1 MPQPPPTKP
10 EVEVLLSCARN
21 PLDAGRQQRLAALLA
36 SHLDWP
42 LMLNLAVE
50 NGLLPLLCEHLS
62 RYSQIQIPGDISNR
76 LREEN
81 RQYSMRSLLLMAEL
95 LRIVNNLRQRQIPAL
110 PYKGPTLAQF
120 AYGNP
125 SLRQFEDLDIV
136 VAQQFMPRAY
146 DEMNALGYEA
156 RLPRK
161 SFLAKRRREIPG
173 EYVFLHKQNRALV
186 EFHTEFTLRHFPSPP
201 RIDEM
206 ARRPAIVC
214 VNGREVPTF
223 SPADNLLMLCVH
235 GAKDFWSRLIW
246 VADVAAIAEKLSAA
260 DWQRLLE
267 EADRYDASRMVN
279 LGLCLAHSIFQT
291 QPPSEFLQRVRQDV
305 AVRSI
310 ASQFRDQL
318 LVARKLPDGILWR
331 SRYRIAMVQGFAR
344 GVRYWLRLSTAPAEE
359 DWSAADFRS
368 RSGVASSFF
377 RPLRLWRK
385 YAGSRAPE

>member
-1 MPQPPPTKP
+1 VPQPSPTKP
-10 EVEVLLSCARN
+10 EVEVLLCCARN
-21 PLDAGRQQRLAALLA
+21 PLDARCQQRLAPLLA
-36 SHLDWP
+36 PHLDWP
-42 LMLNLAVE
+42 LMLDLAVE

-62 RYSQIQIPGDISNR
+62 RYSQTQIPGDISNR
-76 LREEN
+76 LRDEN
-81 RQYSMRSLLLMAEL
+81 RRYSMRSLLLMAEL
-95 LRIVNNLRQRQIPAL
+95 LRIENTLRQMQIPAL

-136 VAQQFMPRAY
+136 VPQQFMPRVY
-146 DEMNALGYEA
+146 DEMNKLGYEA
-156 RLPRK
+156 KLPRK
-161 SFLAKRRREIPG
+161 SFLAKHRREIPG

-186 EFHTEFTLRHFPSPP
+186 EFHTDFTLRHFPRPP
-201 RIDEM
+201 GIDEM

-214 VNGREVPTF
+214 LNGREVPTF

-260 DWQRLLE
+260 DWQRLFE

-279 LGLCLAHSIFQT
+279 LALCLAHSIFQT
-291 QPPSEFLQRVRQDV
+291 QPPSEFLQRVRQDS
-305 AVRSI
+305 AVRGI
-310 ASQFRDQL
+310 AAQFRDQL
-318 LVARKLPDGILWR
+318 LGVRNLPDGILWR
-331 SRYRIAMVQGFAR
+331 SRCRIGMVQGFTR

-359 DWSAADFRS
+359 DWSAADFSS
-368 RSGVASSFF
+368 RSGAAFSFF

>member
-1 MPQPPPTKP
+1 
-10 EVEVLLSCARN
+10 
-21 PLDAGRQQRLAALLA
+21 
-36 SHLDWP
+36 
-42 LMLNLAVE
+42 MLNLAVE

>member
-1 MPQPPPTKP
+1 VPQPPSTKP

-21 PLDAGRQQRLAALLA
+21 PLDADRQQHLAALLA
-36 SHLDWP
+36 SPLDWP
-42 LMLNLAVE
+42 LLLDLADE

-76 LREEN
+76 LRDEN
-81 RQYSMRSLLLMAEL
+81 RRYSMRSLLLMAEL
-95 LRIVNNLRQRQIPAL
+95 LRIENTLRQKQIPAL

-120 AYGNP
+120 AYGSP

-136 VAQQFMPRAY
+136 APQQFMPRVY
-146 DEMNALGYEA
+146 DEMNSLGYEA
-156 RLPRK
+156 KLPRK
-161 SFLAKRRREIPG
+161 SFLAKRRRDIPG
-173 EYVFLHKQNRALV
+173 EYVFVHKQNRALV
-186 EFHTEFTLRHFPSPP
+186 EFHTEFTLRHFPRAP

-246 VADVAAIAEKLSAA
+246 VADVAAIAEKLSAT
-260 DWQRLLE
+260 DWQRLFE

-279 LGLCLAHSIFQT
+279 LGLCLAHSIFEMQLD
-291 QPPSEFLQRVRQDV
+291 PDISQRIARDRAASRV
-305 AVRSI
+305 A
-310 ASQFRDQL
+310 AQLRDQL
-318 LVARKLPDGILWR
+318 LGARNFPGGILWR
-331 SRYRIAMVQGFAR
+331 SRYRIAMVQGLTR
-344 GVRYWLRLSTAPAEE
+344 GVRYWLRLATAPAEE

>member
-1 MPQPPPTKP
+1 MPQPSPTKP
-10 EVEVLLSCARN
+10 EVEVLLWCARN
-21 PLDAGRQQRLAALLA
+21 PLDAGCQERLAALLA
-36 SHLDWP
+36 SPLDWP
-42 LMLNLAVE
+42 LILDLALE
-50 NGLLPLLCEHLS
+50 NGVLPLLCEHLS

-76 LREEN
+76 LRDEN

-95 LRIVNNLRQRQIPAL
+95 LRIENVLRQKRIPAL

-136 VAQQFMPRAY
+136 VPQQFMPLVY
-146 DEMNALGYEA
+146 DEMNGLGYEA
-156 RLPRK
+156 TLPRK

-186 EFHTEFTLRHFPSPP
+186 EFHTEFTLRHFPRPP

-206 ARRPAIVC
+206 ARRSAIVC
-214 VNGREVPTF
+214 TNGREVPTF
-223 SPADNLLMLCVH
+223 SPADQLLMLCVH

-246 VADVAAIAEKLSAA
+246 VADVAAVAEKLSAA
-260 DWQRLLE
+260 DWQRLFE
-267 EADRYDASRMVN
+267 EADRYNASRMVN
-279 LGLCLAHSIFQT
+279 LGLCLAHSIFEMQLAPDISRRIA
-291 QPPSEFLQRVRQDV
+291 QDRAASRVAAQL
-305 AVRSI
+305 
-310 ASQFRDQL
+310 RDRL
-318 LVARKLPDGILWR
+318 LGARHLSDGILWR
-331 SRYRIAMVQGFAR
+331 SRYRVAMVQGFTG

-359 DWSAADFRS
+359 DWFAADSRS
-368 RSGVASSFF
+368 RSDVASSFV